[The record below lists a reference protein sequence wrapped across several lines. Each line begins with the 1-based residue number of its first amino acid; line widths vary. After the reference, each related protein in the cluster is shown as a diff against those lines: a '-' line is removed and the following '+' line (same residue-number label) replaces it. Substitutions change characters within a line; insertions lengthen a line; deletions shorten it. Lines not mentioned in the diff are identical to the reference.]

1 MLDEPLNELMECH
14 EQQDLSRDHARQLLP
29 AANRHRPFR
38 SSGHVL
44 RARGPLSLELQVSR
58 TEETYGIGRASTGV
72 SVGRREG

>member
-14 EQQDLSRDHARQLLP
+14 EQQDLSKDHARELLP

-44 RARGPLSLELQVSR
+44 RDRGTLSLELQVSR
-58 TEETYGIGRASTGV
+58 TAETYGIVRANTGV
-72 SVGRREG
+72 A